1 MKKLELSEIKE
12 VILESLDI
20 FSNEEK
26 IKYFD
31 SMRKYFGFNS
41 DSSCL
46 DHLVFCHKFFD
57 DFSRCELSNVIK
69 KGLEAVRS
77 ANFDWAQINKIEQ

>member
-12 VILESLDI
+12 IILESLDI

-31 SMRKYFGFNS
+31 SMRKYFGFYS

-46 DHLVFCHKFFD
+46 DHLVSCYESFD

-69 KGLEAVRS
+69 EELEAIRD
-77 ANFDWAQINKIEQ
+77 ANFDWAQIC

>member
-31 SMRKYFGFNS
+31 SMRKYFGFYS

-46 DHLVFCHKFFD
+46 DHLVFCHEFFD
-57 DFSRCELSNVIK
+57 DFSRSELSNVIK
-69 KGLEAVRS
+69 KGFEAVRN
-77 ANFDWAQINKIEQ
+77 ANFDWEQIR

>member
-12 VILESLDI
+12 IIFESFDI

-31 SMRKYFGFNS
+31 SMRKYFGFYS
-41 DSSCL
+41 SSCF
-46 DHLVFCHKFFD
+46 DHLVSCYKSFD

-69 KGLEAVRS
+69 KGLEAVRD
-77 ANFDWAQINKIEQ
+77 ANFDWAQIC